1 MVVALVVVSVA
12 ASVGVEGMPSFNWWG
27 TSGETYDDVLDP
39 VASGSGKTLAALD
52 EAVSIQTIPLL
63 LNLTSLLANPS
74 VCYYRRNDLAS
85 FWDNPT
91 SLLVSPSLVIF
102 RSE

>member
-63 LNLTSLLANPS
+63 LKLTSVLATPCLLLQEKCFS
-74 VCYYRRNDLAS
+74 ELLGQSDLS
-85 FWDNPT
+85 SGQYLSCF
-91 SLLVSPSLVIF
+91 F
-102 RSE
+102 RSD